1 MSKYSGRLVSL
12 GVARESTRGVGVEP
26 SIWIPHVDL
35 TVASKV
41 KDVRVGP
48 SLGKLADSE
57 QRHVLTKFAEGEVG
71 SEVRS
76 HSIGYFLYALLG
88 TLSTTGPA
96 DATAYTHAF
105 TLDNSAQHDTLSL
118 VIQDSDKTVLHE
130 LSALKSLEIDVP
142 IDGVATYT
150 ASFMSRVAQGTTTKV
165 ISLTTDERK
174 FPKND
179 AAIKLAANIA
189 GLAAASGMALK
200 RFRITF
206 NKELI
211 DDDVIGSVW
220 PEDFL
225 AANFSVEGEF
235 ELNLEN
241 TTYRDYYL
249 DNTARALQVYL
260 GNSASLIT
268 GAAATYPSLTI
279 QLPSV
284 DFFGWEPNRPLDE
297 IVSQTLSFK
306 GNHDIA
312 NDQEIVHSC
321 SLVNGHASYAA

>member
-12 GVARESTRGVGVEP
+12 GVARESTRGVGVAP
-26 SIWIPHVDL
+26 SIWIPHTDL

-71 SEVRS
+71 GEVRS
-76 HSIGYFLYALLG
+76 HSFGYFLYALLG
-88 TLSTTGPA
+88 TLSTTGPTDTA
-96 DATAYTHAF
+96 AYTHAF

-118 VIQDSDKTVLHE
+118 TIQDSDKTVIHE
-130 LSALKSLEIDVP
+130 LAALKSLEIEVP
-142 IDGVATYT
+142 IDGVAKYT
-150 ASFMSRVAQGTTTKV
+150 ASFMARVAQGSSTKTVTLPTT
-165 ISLTTDERK
+165 ERK

-179 AAIKLAANIA
+179 AAIKLAADIA
-189 GLAAASGMALK
+189 GLGAASAMALK

-206 NKELI
+206 SKELI

-225 AANFSVEGEF
+225 AANFGVEGEF

-249 DNTARALQVYL
+249 DNTYRSLQLYL
-260 GNSASLIT
+260 GNSASLIS
-268 GAAATYPSLTI
+268 GASTTYPSLTI
-279 QLPSV
+279 QLPYV

-297 IVSQTLSFK
+297 VVSQTISFK
-306 GNHDIA
+306 ANHDIA

-321 SLVNGHASYAA
+321 SLVNGYASYA